1 MVEVGILVRG
11 DRGIEKPADLKG
23 KKMGVPEYQQTAARW
38 TRGYLQH
45 EYDVHPRDMEFWMER
60 NDEHSQ
66 GAATGFRP
74 PADVKLSYIPNS
86 TNMGRSEEHTSELQS
101 PDHLVCRLLLEKKK
115 RKKCSDLID
124 AVDRNI

>member
-23 KKMGVPEYQQTAARW
+23 KKMGVPEYQQTAALW

-45 EYDVHPRDMEFWMER
+45 ALDVHPRDMEFWMER
-60 NDEHSQ
+60 NDERSQ

-74 PADVKLSYIPNS
+74 PADVKLCYIPNS
-86 TNMGRSEEHTSELQS
+86 ANMGEM
-101 PDHLVCRLLLEKKK
+101 LLAGKLDGALRCLAGTKN
-115 RKKCSDLID
+115 L
-124 AVDRNI
+124 VDRSTVD